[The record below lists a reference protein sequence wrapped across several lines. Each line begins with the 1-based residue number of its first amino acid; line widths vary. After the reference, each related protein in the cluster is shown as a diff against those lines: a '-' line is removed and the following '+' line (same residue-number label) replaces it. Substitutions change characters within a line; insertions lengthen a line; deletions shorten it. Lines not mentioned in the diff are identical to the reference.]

1 MRVKTVQN
9 IYRTSE
15 AVPESGAYICAEGEI
30 KLFKKMIFLHLAR
43 THVNQ
48 RRGSP

>member
-30 KLFKKMIFLHLAR
+30 KLFKR
-43 THVNQ
+43 
-48 RRGSP
+48 